1 MQILISCS
9 REIVM
14 LKHLSG
20 KQIFGGGGGGGGSC
34 FSTGALSNQF

>member
-20 KQIFGGGGGGGGSC
+20 KQIFGGGGGVVVVLA
-34 FSTGALSNQF
+34 FLQEH